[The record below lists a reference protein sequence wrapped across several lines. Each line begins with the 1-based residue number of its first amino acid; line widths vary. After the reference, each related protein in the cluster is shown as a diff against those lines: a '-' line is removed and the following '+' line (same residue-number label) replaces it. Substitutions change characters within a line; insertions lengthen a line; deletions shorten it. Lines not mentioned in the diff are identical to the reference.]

1 MWGGGGGSGCGGEG
15 VGERVWGSGCGGEG
29 GGGVAVMQRL
39 EPSNHYSSQWGV
51 VAMATP
57 SERGWVGLQ
66 LASQC
71 LHTLTLNCPTL
82 EWSSDR
88 STLQRR

>member
-1 MWGGGGGSGCGGEG
+1 
-15 VGERVWGSGCGGEG
+15 
-29 GGGVAVMQRL
+29 MQRL
-39 EPSNHYSSQWGV
+39 EPFNHYSSQWGV

-82 EWSSDR
+82 EWSRDR
-88 STLQRR
+88 STLQEEVMKPSQRPTQDFVHSVSE